1 MKKIY
6 FKFLFLKHR
15 ALQVLGLK
23 DADDFTIKIWQDGDT
38 QDTCL
43 FAYGRSG
50 LLYLP
55 VGRKCEEG
63 KEYYSHWIASLR
75 HMAKYGLINKE
86 KNMTIYT
93 LMEIKERK

>member
-1 MKKIY
+1 MKTIY

-15 ALQVLGLK
+15 ALQLLGLK
-23 DADDFTIKIWQDGDT
+23 DADDFTIKIWQDRDA

-43 FAYGRSG
+43 FACVRSG

-55 VGRKCEEG
+55 VGRKCEG
-63 KEYYSHWIASLR
+63 NKNYYSHWIASMR
-75 HMAKYGLINKE
+75 HMAKYGLFNKK

-93 LMEIKERK
+93 LMGIQERN